1 MLSQLESELLKTL
14 TPSQLQ
20 KFLDGKELNMIKGWN
35 KSDQEWK
42 EFLDHARAH
51 IRWER
56 IDKIKCVDDVY
67 YFSNDLG
74 DVRDRAKEIVLEQSK
89 NQIVKMGKT
98 GGFNYLF
105 MELESQVQDPL
116 KLRDLKNLILESR
129 PSKSKWASDDKLGQ
143 EPLYEAFEKVLQ
155 ELRNFTQHSL
165 PFLKPVQ
172 KREAP
177 NYYDVIKNPMDL
189 GTMGKKLKN
198 LDYKSKQEFWEDLN
212 LIWDNCLSYNTL
224 PDSIYRKHANSMRQR
239 ADELMKI
246 VPEISVKTGAED
258 SDDDDASKAIES
270 VNEDL
275 GNTRRPLTFASTV
288 SPPEEQDGMEVDMNE
303 EIVETPTLDGQKD
316 DETHQSEEDD
326 DDDPLLL
333 ESSWE
338 SVQFQKWKEVS
349 LEQRAIIYVLV

>member
-1 MLSQLESELLKTL
+1 MLSQLELDLLHSL
-14 TPSQLQ
+14 NASQLQ
-20 KFLDGKELNMIKGWN
+20 KFMDGGDVQVLKGWK
-35 KSDQEWK
+35 KSHQEWK

-56 IDKIKCVDDVY
+56 IKPIKSVDDVY
-67 YFSNDLG
+67 YFSNDM
-74 DVRDRAKEIVLEQSK
+74 VKVKERAREIVLEQSK
-89 NQIVKMGKT
+89 NQVVKVAKM

-116 KLRDLKNLILESR
+116 KLKELKNLVLESR

-155 ELRNFTQHSL
+155 ELRNYTQHSL

-198 LDYKSKQEFWEDLN
+198 LEYKSKEEFVKDLN
-212 LIWDNCLSYNTL
+212 LIWKNCLDYNTL
-224 PDSIYRKHANSMRQR
+224 PDSIYRKHANLMSQK
-239 ADELMKI
+239 ADELMKT
-246 VPEISVKTGAED
+246 VPELSVKTGIED
-258 SDDDDASKAIES
+258 SDDDDGSKLHES
-270 VNEDL
+270 VNGDL

-288 SPPEEQDGMEVDMNE
+288 SVSEEQDVLDMDLMEDSVD
-303 EIVETPTLDGQKD
+303 TLDGLKD
-316 DETHQSEEDD
+316 DETHQSEEEEDD
-326 DDDPLLL
+326 DQLPS

-338 SVQFQKWKEVS
+338 SVQFQKWKEIS
-349 LEQRAIIYVLV
+349 LEQRATIYVIS